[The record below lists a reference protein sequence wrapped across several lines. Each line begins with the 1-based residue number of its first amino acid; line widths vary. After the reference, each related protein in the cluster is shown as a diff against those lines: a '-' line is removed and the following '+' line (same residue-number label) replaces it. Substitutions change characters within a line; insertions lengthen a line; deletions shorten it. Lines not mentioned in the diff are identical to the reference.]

1 MKNLKD
7 LSGLRFGM
15 LTVIERGEDYIT
27 PNGKKLVRWVC
38 KCDCGNKV
46 LVRAVTLSHGN
57 KCSCGCYKPPRKGLD
72 ITGKQFGRLTAIEV
86 SEYKK
91 GEGYIWRCK
100 CECGKES
107 FLPVK
112 RLMSGKVNSC
122 GCLRDEKIAQVNA
135 KHNKS
140 KHSRLYNVWVGM
152 RQRCNDPNHKS
163 YANYG
168 GRGIKVCDEWNDF
181 TVFEKWAV
189 ANGYDEDA
197 PYGECTID
205 RVDVDSNYQPDN
217 CRWVDLSTQANNKR
231 NSRINA

>member
-1 MKNLKD
+1 
-7 LSGLRFGM
+7 
-15 LTVIERGEDYIT
+15 
-27 PNGKKLVRWVC
+27 
-38 KCDCGNKV
+38 
-46 LVRAVTLSHGN
+46 
-57 KCSCGCYKPPRKGLD
+57 
-72 ITGKQFGRLTAIEV
+72 
-86 SEYKK
+86 
-91 GEGYIWRCK
+91 
-100 CECGKES
+100 
-107 FLPVK
+107 
-112 RLMSGKVNSC
+112 
-122 GCLRDEKIAQVNA
+122 
-135 KHNKS
+135 
-140 KHSRLYNVWVGM
+140 M